1 MYKALC
7 SWVDKATKRGWQ
19 RRVVEKMALSMSKTW
34 ALRKWVLRRW
44 VLWVEATKFLQMH
57 IRSLSKVR
65 MAGHVLRS
73 FQSWRES
80 AQHSLEIQALVEFKA
95 ITDLSL
101 DQAKAEMKVL
111 QKYLDEAQ
119 LLALGKLASCV
130 IRKCKATFFVHW
142 RNYSHRNV
150 WRGCQV
156 RRGQAV
162 FRNRLI
168 FAAFWQWSEGIGG
181 HELNGTNRFL
191 YLSDKEDPGG
201 GALALPALHPQVLT
215 LLALLVQKYKY

>member
-1 MYKALC
+1 MYKTLF

-150 WRGCQV
+150 WRGCQE

-162 FRNRLI
+162 FCNRLI